1 VLRLL
6 QRRLLLSQR
15 MRRGLLLQERLLQRD
30 LLLRIPSDMNG
41 RRPVVLVVD
50 DESSIRTTMC
60 AVLTLKDFFP
70 MPADSVK
77 AALKILGTEHIDAM
91 VLDVRLPDETGLYRS
106 GLDLLQ
112 FVRATPEY
120 VQMPVL
126 VLSGQPLSSGEDQ
139 LVIAQ
144 GAHLFYKPQPYSD
157 LFDYLRDLLEHPPQ

>member
-1 VLRLL
+1 MLP
-6 QRRLLLSQR
+6 QRV
-15 MRRGLLLQERLLQRD
+15 RRGLLLQERLLQRD
-30 LLLRIPSDMNG
+30 LLLRIQSGMNG

-50 DESSIRTTMC
+50 DESAIRTTMC

-70 MPADSVK
+70 LPANSVN
-77 AALKILGTEHIDAM
+77 AALKILGTERVDAM
-91 VLDVRLPDETGLYRS
+91 VVDVRLPDETGLS

-126 VLSGQPLSSGEDQ
+126 VLTGMPLSSSEDQ
-139 LVIAQ
+139 LVIAH

>member
-30 LLLRIPSDMNG
+30 LLLRIASDMNG

-126 VLSGQPLSSGEDQ
+126 VLSGKPLSSCEDQ
-139 LVIAQ
+139 LVLAH

>member
-1 VLRLL
+1 
-6 QRRLLLSQR
+6 
-15 MRRGLLLQERLLQRD
+15 MLLQERLLQRD
-30 LLLRIPSDMNG
+30 VLLRIQSDMNG

-50 DESSIRTTMC
+50 DESAIRTTMC

-70 MPADSVK
+70 MPADSVE
-77 AALKILGTEHIDAM
+77 AALKILGTERVDAM

-120 VQMPVL
+120 VLMPVL
-126 VLSGQPLSSGEDQ
+126 VLSGKPLSPNEDQ
-139 LVIAQ
+139 LIFAH